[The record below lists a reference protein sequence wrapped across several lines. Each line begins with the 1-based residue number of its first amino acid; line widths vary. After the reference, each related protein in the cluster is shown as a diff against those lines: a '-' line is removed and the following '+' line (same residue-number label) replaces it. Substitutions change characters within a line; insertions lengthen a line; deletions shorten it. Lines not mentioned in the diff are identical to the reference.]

1 MTGGHH
7 LKHCLTAGSILI
19 LGMAGGDA
27 AEAADA
33 FGLRPQSTYFL
44 GASNAGAAA
53 GADISSVIWN
63 SAATTVA
70 PGLNSS
76 SFYTVITTSLDE
88 TAYGG
93 AFVENRLRTTTDSG
107 TTRAAAASVYTYQI
121 NDQLYAG
128 LAMYAPF
135 GLVTK
140 PDNYWA
146 GSPAAS
152 TQRIFSVDVNPTLGY
167 KITPTLSVG
176 VGVQALYYQTR
187 LNSGPFGA
195 IEGTA
200 FRGSDWGVGAT
211 AGLLWEVAPGT
222 SVGIG
227 YRSAVGVELDG
238 SYRGPGVYTRAT
250 LDQTLPE
257 QVTWSLRHTVLPGVA
272 LLGTVQWENWGRINN
287 LVVDSGAGTEAVI
300 NLNLR
305 DSWYFAIGA
314 EYQYSPDITF
324 RTGVAYD
331 SSPVTGYNRNPGLP
345 DSNTVLVSLGG
356 SYNWS
361 QSIRLDAAYA
371 HAFFDDAPFCIGDQ
385 ATGGTS
391 HCVSSAQP
399 VLVRGSSDNSADVF
413 SVGFKYSLAPVVELE
428 PYK

>member
-1 MTGGHH
+1 MTSGHH
-7 LKHCLTAGSILI
+7 VKHCLTAGSILI
-19 LGMAGGDA
+19 FAVAGGGA
-27 AEAADA
+27 AKAADA

-53 GADISSVIWN
+53 GGDVSSVIWN

-76 SFYTVITTSLDE
+76 SSYTAIAVSLDE

-93 AFVENRLRTTTDSG
+93 DLVDYGLRTNTDSG

-146 GSPAAS
+146 ASPVAS

-187 LNSGPFGA
+187 LNSGPLGPFA
-195 IEGTA
+195 GTA
-200 FRGSDWGVGAT
+200 FRGEDWGVGGT
-211 AGLLWEVAPGT
+211 AGILWEVAPGT
-222 SVGIG
+222 SVGVG
-227 YRSAVGVELDG
+227 YRSAVSLELDG
-238 SYRGPGVYTRAT
+238 SYRGPNVYTRAT
-250 LDQTLPE
+250 LDQTMPD
-257 QVTWSLRHTVLPGVA
+257 QVTWSLRHTVLPGFA
-272 LLGTVQWENWGRINN
+272 LLGTVQWENWSRIDN
-287 LVVDSGAGTEAVI
+287 LVVASGRGTETVI

-314 EYQYSPDITF
+314 EYQYTPDVTI
-324 RTGVAYD
+324 RAGIGYD
-331 SSPVTGYNRNPGLP
+331 SSPVTDFNRNPGLP
-345 DSNTVLVSLGG
+345 DSNNLLLSLGG

-371 HAFFDDAPFCIGDQ
+371 HAFFDDAPFCVAEG
-385 ATGGTS
+385 GGTS
-391 HCVSSAQP
+391 HCVGGGQS

-413 SVGFKYSLAPVVELE
+413 SVGLKYSLVPAVELE

>member
-1 MTGGHH
+1 MSSGHH
-7 LKHCLTAGSILI
+7 LKLCLTAGSILI
-19 LGMAGGDA
+19 YGVAGDGA

-33 FGLRPQSTYFL
+33 FGMRPQSTYFL

-53 GADISSVIWN
+53 GGDVSSVIWN

-76 SFYTVITTSLDE
+76 SSYTAIAVSLDE

-93 AFVENRLRTTTDSG
+93 KFVEAGLRRTTDSG

-167 KITPTLSVG
+167 KITPNLSIG

-187 LNSGPFGA
+187 LNSGAFGSVA
-195 IEGTA
+195 GTA
-200 FRGSDWGVGAT
+200 FRGDDWGVGGT
-211 AGLLWEVAPGT
+211 AGLLWEVVPGT

-227 YRSAVGVELDG
+227 YRSAVSLELDG

-250 LDQTLPE
+250 LDQTMPD
-257 QVTWSLRHTVLPGVA
+257 QVTWSLRHAVLPGFT
-272 LLGTVQWENWGRINN
+272 LLGTAQWENWSRIDN
-287 LVVDSGAGTEAVI
+287 LVVTSNSGAGTVI

-305 DSWYFAIGA
+305 DSWYFAVGA
-314 EYQYSPDITF
+314 EYQYSPDITI
-324 RTGVAYD
+324 RAGVGYD
-331 SSPVTGYNRNPGLP
+331 SSPVTDFNRNPGLP
-345 DSNTVLVSLGG
+345 DSNNVLLSLGG

-371 HAFFDDAPFCIGDQ
+371 HAFFDDAPFCIGDG
-385 ATGGTS
+385 AGTS
-391 HCVSSAQP
+391 HCVSSEQA

-413 SVGFKYSLAPVVELE
+413 SVGLKYSLVPAVELE